1 MRDQFRAG
9 RAELL
14 QMSFEIFERETRDEL
29 ARALGGGGF
38 DAARDIAAITVNR
51 WPHGYA
57 QGQNSLED
65 PDWPENERPWVVGR
79 AQFGRIS
86 IANSDAAATPL
97 TQAAIDQGHRAVQE
111 VLRMRTSSS
120 ARAR

>member
-1 MRDQFRAG
+1 
-9 RAELL
+9 
-14 QMSFEIFERETRDEL
+14 MSFESFERETRDEL

-57 QGQNSLED
+57 QGQNVLED
-65 PDWPENERPWVVGR
+65 PDWTETERPWVVGR

-97 TQAAIDQGHRAVQE
+97 TQAAINQGHRAVEE
-111 VLRMRTSSS
+111 VLRTRTSSS
-120 ARAR
+120 PRELARF